1 MYSVAIADDEV
12 CIREGLRDLVEWHKL
27 GFSLVGAFEDGD
39 ELISLLER
47 QPPDLLVTDIRMNR
61 CSGLEVAKY
70 IQEHN
75 LRTRVIL
82 ISGYKEADLA
92 MSAIRYGVKNYV
104 LKPVDLDELTE
115 CIQNVRTELDTEQ
128 AAYLKQEKLT
138 QTCSKIEDLLNLFF
152 EEMMRGSLQN
162 QRLVRRMFHLI
173 YPNLSFEQ
181 NACFSLTLHIRQNN
195 HFVTQS
201 VGAWPR

>member
-61 CSGLEVAKY
+61 CSGLEVSKY

-82 ISGYKEADLA
+82 ISGYKAV
-92 MSAIRYGVKNYV
+92 SYTH
-104 LKPVDLDELTE
+104 LDVYKRQPLMFGWSTG
-115 CIQNVRTELDTEQ
+115 CP
-128 AAYLKQEKLT
+128 
-138 QTCSKIEDLLNLFF
+138 
-152 EEMMRGSLQN
+152 
-162 QRLVRRMFHLI
+162 RLPTPLR
-173 YPNLSFEQ
+173 P
-181 NACFSLTLHIRQNN
+181 
-195 HFVTQS
+195 
-201 VGAWPR
+201 

>member
-1 MYSVAIADDEV
+1 MDSQFYAGYRYICSVTSIFFALFCFGNHSLINFTQKEGDYVQRSYCGREV

-115 CIQNVRTELDTEQ
+115 CIQRPHRIGYRT
-128 AAYLKQEKLT
+128 
-138 QTCSKIEDLLNLFF
+138 
-152 EEMMRGSLQN
+152 G
-162 QRLVRRMFHLI
+162 RL
-173 YPNLSFEQ
+173 S
-181 NACFSLTLHIRQNN
+181 
-195 HFVTQS
+195 
-201 VGAWPR
+201 

>member
-104 LKPVDLDELTE
+104 
-115 CIQNVRTELDTEQ
+115 
-128 AAYLKQEKLT
+128 
-138 QTCSKIEDLLNLFF
+138 
-152 EEMMRGSLQN
+152 
-162 QRLVRRMFHLI
+162 
-173 YPNLSFEQ
+173 
-181 NACFSLTLHIRQNN
+181 
-195 HFVTQS
+195 
-201 VGAWPR
+201 